1 MGRIVGWEGASLW
14 ILGLRPGAE
23 PFPRTSAHSHHA
35 VQLTIGL
42 RGPFHLDTAEI
53 RYSGDCAAVAPNVPH
68 TFETMDLVAHLFVEP
83 ESRQGRAL
91 MGKLFGATPLAAVPL
106 VSLGDLPERLRAWY
120 DGPRRTDAALVSLGR
135 EIVSVLAEG
144 GDPAMLDPRV
154 RRIVAW
160 ATDQLHRPVS
170 LVDAAR
176 LVGLSSGRARHLFVE
191 QTGLPFR
198 TWLLWI
204 RLMRAVGAYADGAS
218 LTDAALTAGFADS
231 AHFSRTFRSMFGI
244 TAASLQVGIA
254 NLPQVRPSSA
264 QP

>member
-14 ILGLRPGAE
+14 ILGPRPGAE
-23 PFPRTSAHSHHA
+23 PYPRTSAHAHHA
-35 VQLTIGL
+35 VQLTLGL
-42 RGPFHLDTAEI
+42 RGPFHLDTADVQY
-53 RYSGDCAAVAPNVPH
+53 RGDCAAVAPNVPH
-68 TFETMDLVAHLFVEP
+68 TFATLDLVAHLFVEP
-83 ESRQGRAL
+83 ESRHGRAL
-91 MGKLFGATPLAAVPL
+91 MGKRFASSPLATVPL
-106 VSLGDLPERLRAWY
+106 TSLGDLPARLRAWY
-120 DGPRRTDAALVSLGR
+120 DEPRRADAALIGLGR
-135 EIVSVLAEG
+135 EIVATLAEG
-144 GDPAMLDPRV
+144 VDPTVLDPRV
-154 RRIVAW
+154 RRIVGW

-176 LVGLSSGRARHLFVE
+176 LVGLSPGRARHLFVE

-244 TAASLQVGIA
+244 TAVSLQLEDA
-254 NLPQVRPSSA
+254 STAPMRPSRR
-264 QP
+264 PP